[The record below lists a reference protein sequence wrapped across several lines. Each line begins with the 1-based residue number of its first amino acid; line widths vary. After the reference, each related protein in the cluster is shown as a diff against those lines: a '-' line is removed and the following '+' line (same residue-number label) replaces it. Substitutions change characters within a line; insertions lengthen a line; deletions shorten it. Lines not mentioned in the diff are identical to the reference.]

1 MKKRILGRT
10 GLEVTIVG
18 IGGIPIQKISQE
30 ETTEMFK
37 AVKESGINFI
47 DTARGYGISEEY
59 IGNAI
64 NGSRDHYVLATKST
78 MRTYEEM
85 KADIEISLHNLKT
98 DYIDLYQLH
107 FIKDEA
113 VYNQVMGENGAYKA
127 LVEAK
132 EAGKIGFI
140 GITAHKKEVIEL
152 ALETDHFDTIQYPY
166 NPIERHG
173 EYLFEKAKAK
183 NIGVIIMKPIAGGA
197 FEKGE
202 LSIKYILNNENVTA
216 VIPGMETS
224 ELVIKNANIA
234 KNDLV
239 LTEKERNEIQAVVDQ
254 LGETFC
260 RRCGYC
266 EPCPEGIVISGQFL
280 LEGYLLRYD
289 LEDWARQRFEALDKT
304 AKDCIEC
311 GICETRCPYELPIR
325 EMLKKVSISFNEERA

>member
-1 MKKRILGRT
+1 MKKRVLGRT
-10 GLEVTIVG
+10 GLEVTVVG
-18 IGGIPIQKISQE
+18 IGGIPIQKINQA

-37 AVKESGINFI
+37 EVHKQGINFI

-64 NGSRDHYVLATKST
+64 EGSREDYIIATKST

-85 KADIEISLHNLKT
+85 KADIIISLKNLKT
-98 DYIDLYQLH
+98 DFIDLYQLH
-107 FIKDEA
+107 FVKDMA
-113 VYNQVMGENGAYKA
+113 VYELVMSDDGAYKA

-132 EAGKIGFI
+132 EAGKIGHI
-140 GITAHKKEVIEL
+140 GITAHKKEVIEF
-152 ALETDHFDTIQYPY
+152 ALETGKFDTIQYPY

-173 EYLFEKAKAK
+173 EYLFERAKEL
-183 NIGVIIMKPIAGGA
+183 NIGVIIMKPVAGGA

-216 VIPGMETS
+216 VIPGMENS
-224 ELVIKNANIA
+224 
-234 KNDLV
+234 DLV
-239 LTEKERNEIQAVVDQ
+239 MRNAEIGRNDFKLSDEEASEVQSIVDQ

-289 LEDWARQRFEALDKT
+289 LEDWARERFAGLDKT
-304 AKDCIEC
+304 AKDCVEC
-311 GICETRCPYELPIR
+311 GLCEPRCPYDLPIR
-325 EMLKKVSISFNEERA
+325 EMLKKVSISFNE